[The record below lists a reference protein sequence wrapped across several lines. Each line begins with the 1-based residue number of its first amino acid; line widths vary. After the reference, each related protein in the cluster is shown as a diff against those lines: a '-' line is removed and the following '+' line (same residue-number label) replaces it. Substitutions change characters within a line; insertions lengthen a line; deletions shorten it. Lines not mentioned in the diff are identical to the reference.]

1 MPRPARSH
9 SPRPSPGASHVAPA
23 AVLSGWGEG
32 NRKGLAEADKPAE
45 REGEA
50 LLGVVARAG
59 LEGLAIKG
67 WR

>member
-1 MPRPARSH
+1 MARET
-9 SPRPSPGASHVAPA
+9 
-23 AVLSGWGEG
+23 LQSGWGEG

-50 LLGVVARAG
+50 LLGVVAKAG

-67 WR
+67 WH